1 MELTFVAGEHLNI
14 DAGFFAGIWKVHS
27 KWLTWAGAHEQAFC
41 EEDGSG
47 IFSCDHA
54 VLQLWDIMIS
64 QLIAT
69 GKHPRIATEERWLKS
84 MARIRLSQMPRSVA
98 CRSTQKKGE
107 LVVTWES
114 TDSHM
119 HKNKTVRVTYH
130 RGSREQV
137 EMLGKQCLNH
147 DDSVDSG
154 SRTATVKPI
163 DPRSNYQPPSV
174 SEDDE
179 MEENGSLYQPPSRSS
194 SPSLPTA
201 TPAPPAPRAPPSPR
215 PPPERSNTARVDLT
229 DRSKKTSYVPGTKL
243 EHKSLD
249 WGGSFPGSHDFYRT
263 REHPDQDI
271 YILKPKVGTKKPR
284 HKRVLSGGMDRGSA
298 KRSRTSM
305 VASQADASSYIVIP
319 SSDSEEDPDSRATRG
334 SPFVRGSQATA
345 TPWPEGGVTYRY

>member
-14 DAGFFAGIWKVHS
+14 DGGFFAGIWKVHS

-41 EEDGSG
+41 EEDESG

-69 GKHPRIATEERWLKS
+69 GKHSRIATEERWLKS

-119 HKNKTVRVTYH
+119 HKNKTVRVTLH

-147 DDSVDSG
+147 DGKFHRNNGLHTQANDGQNGFAPAQAMYLRLS
-154 SRTATVKPI
+154 ATV
-163 DPRSNYQPPSV
+163 
-174 SEDDE
+174 
-179 MEENGSLYQPPSRSS
+179 
-194 SPSLPTA
+194 SPSL
-201 TPAPPAPRAPPSPR
+201 
-215 PPPERSNTARVDLT
+215 
-229 DRSKKTSYVPGTKL
+229 
-243 EHKSLD
+243 
-249 WGGSFPGSHDFYRT
+249 
-263 REHPDQDI
+263 I
-271 YILKPKVGTKKPR
+271 
-284 HKRVLSGGMDRGSA
+284 
-298 KRSRTSM
+298 
-305 VASQADASSYIVIP
+305 
-319 SSDSEEDPDSRATRG
+319 
-334 SPFVRGSQATA
+334 
-345 TPWPEGGVTYRY
+345 